1 MKIIMFYAVLI
12 VTGICAHGQNLIGY
26 NVREIRKYMKENQRA
41 MSLEN
46 VNNDKFKYLKYTD
59 NSDSQTLLFFLN
71 RDSVCRSIR
80 MICDLSIKATKV
92 KEFNSIY
99 KKSNE
104 NRWIDKRNGKDYTI
118 EIRDEEWSFIITIEP
133 DK

>member
-1 MKIIMFYAVLI
+1 MLYAFLI

-41 MSLEN
+41 MNLEN

-71 RDSVCRSIR
+71 PDSVCRSIR
-80 MICDLSIKATKV
+80 MICDLSIKGTKV

-99 KKSNE
+99 KKSDE
-104 NRWIDKRNGKDYTI
+104 HRWIDKRNGKDYTI